1 MRGILLFDLE
11 SSQEAIELVEK
22 DPWLLLK
29 GWISNVIRFGWLRE
43 PFLDN
48 LGDCF

>member
-22 DPWLLLK
+22 DPMVIIKRLDFECHPIWLAK
-29 GWISNVIRFGWLRE
+29 GAVLR
-43 PFLDN
+43 
-48 LGDCF
+48 